1 MTKTMAKEKTRG
13 QATDIPMGGVAIKGF
28 IGPDAPDPELLKA
41 CVHCGMCLSS
51 CPTYRITGLEMSSP
65 RGRLWL
71 MSGVSEGRIGVDDP
85 IFQEQMY
92 QCLNCRACEA
102 VCPSGV
108 QYGPLV
114 EAARYQIEQQ
124 VPRSRL
130 QRAGRRVMLDWA
142 FSDILR
148 IGMLVQGARLYKAS
162 GAQKVLRKSGLLK
175 RIGAADADQMTP
187 EAPGKFMRPGKEA
200 WPAERTRRNVQLFS
214 GCIMGTVFADTNRAA
229 GRVMARNGMSVDVP
243 AGQGCCGALMVHSGM
258 FEEARRLARRNIEA
272 FEASGDD
279 AVVITAAGCGSTLK
293 EYDHLLHDDPEY
305 SDRAKAFAARVV
317 DVTEILAEQPLAPM
331 GAIDRTVTYQD
342 ACHLAHAQRITAQ
355 PRALLK
361 SIPGLR
367 LVEMKESSLC
377 CGSAGIYN
385 LLRPEM
391 AKELGD
397 RKAANTAQAGA
408 SQVVTANPGCA
419 MQLRAS
425 LERLNADVTV
435 THIVD
440 ILDEAYAAGDP
451 VNVLA
456 QPIGGD

>member
-1 MTKTMAKEKTRG
+1 MTDTLVKPESQ
-13 QATDIPMGGVAIKGF
+13 QAATHDSGEDLPLKGF
-28 IGPDAPDPELLKA
+28 VGPDAPDPELLKA

-85 IFQEQMY
+85 IFLEQMY

-108 QYGPLV
+108 QYGPLL
-114 EAARYQIEQQ
+114 EASRYQIELQ
-124 VPRSRL
+124 VPRSRV

-142 FSDILR
+142 FSDVAR
-148 IGMLVQGARLYKAS
+148 IGMLVKGARLYKAS
-162 GAQKVLRKSGLLK
+162 GAQNVLRKSTLLK
-175 RIGAADADQMTP
+175 RLGMADADQMTP
-187 EAPGKFMRPGKEA
+187 DPSKSFIRPGKES
-200 WPAERTRRNVQLFS
+200 WPARQVRRNVQLFS

-243 AGQGCCGALMVHSGM
+243 VEQGCCGALMVHSGM
-258 FEEARRLARRNIEA
+258 FEEARRLARKNIEA

-293 EYDHLLHDDPEY
+293 EYDHLLHDDPVFHE
-305 SDRAKAFAARVV
+305 RAKKFVSRVV
-317 DVTEILAEQPLAPM
+317 DVTEILAQQPLEPM
-331 GAIDRTVTYQD
+331 GSLDRTVTYQD

-355 PRALLK
+355 PRDLIK
-361 SIPGLR
+361 SIPGIR

-391 AKELGD
+391 AKTLGD
-397 RKAANTAQAGA
+397 RKAANTAQTGA
-408 SQVVTANPGCA
+408 TQVITANPGCA

-425 LERLNADVTV
+425 LDRLDSGIRVS
-435 THIVD
+435 HIVD
-440 ILDEAYAAGDP
+440 LLDEAYRAGEPAGD
-451 VNVLA
+451 
-456 QPIGGD
+456 

>member
-1 MTKTMAKEKTRG
+1 VTDVIAKPKLETS
-13 QATDIPMGGVAIKGF
+13 AESESSSYIKGF
-28 IGPDAPDPELLKA
+28 VGPDSPDPELLKA

-71 MSGVSEGRIGVDDP
+71 MSGVSEGRISVDDP

-108 QYGPLV
+108 QYGPLL
-114 EAARYQIEQQ
+114 EASRFQIEKQ
-124 VPRSRL
+124 VPRSRK

-142 FSDILR
+142 FSDVSR
-148 IGMLVQGARLYKAS
+148 IGMLVTGARLYKAS
-162 GAQKVLRKSGLLK
+162 GAQKILRKSGVLK
-175 RIGAADADQMTP
+175 RLGMADADQMTP
-187 EAPGKFMRPGKEA
+187 DASSSFMRPGKESWSA
-200 WPAERTRRNVQLFS
+200 RDARRRAQLFS

-229 GRVMARNGMSVDVP
+229 GRVMARNGISVDIP

-258 FEEARRLARRNIEA
+258 FDEARRLARRNIEA

-279 AVVITAAGCGSTLK
+279 AIVITAAGCGSTLK

-305 SDRAKAFAARVV
+305 RDRAKSFVSRVV
-317 DVTEILAEQPLAPM
+317 DVTEILAERPLAPM
-331 GAIDRTVTYQD
+331 GPVNRAVTYQD
-342 ACHLAHAQRITAQ
+342 ACHLAHAQRIVAQ
-355 PRALLK
+355 PRELIK
-361 SIPGLR
+361 SIPGIR

-391 AKELGD
+391 AKTLGD
-397 RKAANTAQAGA
+397 RKADNTAATGA
-408 SQVVTANPGCA
+408 TQVITGNPGCA

-425 LERLNADVTV
+425 LDRLGSDIQVA
-435 THIVD
+435 HIVD
-440 ILDEAYAAGDP
+440 LLDEAYGAAESAGE
-451 VNVLA
+451 
-456 QPIGGD
+456 